1 MTTTTA
7 VPPAI
12 TYRLAT
18 REDLPV
24 IVKMLA
30 DDSVAKN
37 RETVNGELAP
47 GYLAAFD
54 AIEHSPLNELCVA
67 DRDGRIIGCLQLTY
81 IPGLSYKGMW
91 RALVEAVRVAPD
103 LRGQGIGGAFM
114 RWAMDRAR
122 ARGCGMMQLTSNKR
136 RPDAHRFYV
145 QLGFEQSHEGFKL
158 MLE

>member
-1 MTTTTA
+1 MTTGTA
-7 VPPAI
+7 APPAI

-24 IVKMLA
+24 IIKMLA
-30 DDSVAKN
+30 DDSVARK
-37 RETVNGELAP
+37 REAPNGELAP

-54 AIEHSPLNELCVA
+54 AIEKSPLNELCVA
-67 DRDGRIIGCLQLTY
+67 DQGGRIIGCLQLTY
-81 IPGLSYKGMW
+81 IPGISYMGMW

-158 MLE
+158 MLG